1 MNTHTH
7 LKTSHW
13 PAKDGNSSFLRTAP
27 ACEEDV
33 EDGQTSNFGLPETT
47 CNPMRRRRKENKN
60 FSDRSIPSSKPAQTK
75 RSSSLDTHRK
85 LSERATSNDKHQIL
99 PQRCRKWTTVWGKKA
114 KGSALLPALLPLQL
128 YLHSEAPAMQSP
140 SPPPYGIVW
149 LACVGKRLR
158 HPSRVG
164 RCFIQPALP
173 SAHVFA

>member
-60 FSDRSIPSSKPAQTK
+60 SSDRSIPSSKPAQTK
-75 RSSSLDTHRK
+75 RSSSRHPPQAFRK
-85 LSERATSNDKHQIL
+85 SHVQRQAPNPAATL
-99 PQRCRKWTTVWGKKA
+99 PTVDYGLGEKA

-140 SPPPYGIVW
+140 SPPPYGVVW